1 MSEVPI
7 LGSFWTLAEGTAPTG
22 PDVCARDIR
31 TRIETAARA
40 GFTGMGFWH
49 TDIAAIK
56 EHTSLADVRKMLDDN
71 GIVHVEIEWLNEW
84 FRTDERRVESDK
96 WRALLLDAAQQL
108 GGRHIKIADLDN
120 HDVSVEQM
128 TPAFAELC
136 AEAADHGTNV
146 VFEMLPSQFSSLP
159 SLDLVLKLVEDSGA
173 SNGGIMVDNLHV
185 QRCGIGFDELEAKLG
200 ASNAVI
206 AVEINDGF
214 LGTPLKFEDTVIN
227 RRLLPGDGEFDIEG
241 FLHAVWNAGFDG
253 PIGVETINEYLRYWP
268 LETLAEVSFA
278 KTSEVI
284 NAARASW
291 KGK

>member
-56 EHTSLADVRKMLDDN
+56 QHTSLADMRKMLDDN
-71 GIVHVEIEWLNEW
+71 GIIHIEIEWLNEW
-84 FRTDERRVESDK
+84 FRTDERRVESDQ
-96 WRALLLDAAQQL
+96 WRALLLDAAEQL
-108 GGRHIKIADLDN
+108 NGRHIKIADLAN

-136 AEAADHGTNV
+136 AQAAERGTNI
-146 VFEMLPSQFSSLP
+146 VFEMLPPAFSNLP
-159 SLDLVLKLVEDSGA
+159 SLDLVLKLVKGSGA
-173 SNGGIMVDNLHV
+173 KNGGIMVDNLHV
-185 QRCGIGFDELEAKLG
+185 QRIGESFDKLEASLG
-200 ASNAVI
+200 EDIVV

-214 LGTPLKFEDTVIN
+214 LGTPVHFEDSVIN

-241 FLHAVWNAGFDG
+241 FLHAVWNSGYDG
-253 PIGVETINEYLRYWP
+253 PIGVEVINEYMRYWP

>member
-22 PDVCARDIR
+22 PDVCARDIK

-56 EHTSLADVRKMLDDN
+56 QHTSLSDVRKMLDDN
-71 GIVHVEIEWLNEW
+71 GIVHIEIEWLNEW

-96 WRALLLDAAQQL
+96 WRALLLDAAEQL
-108 GGRHIKIADLDN
+108 NGRHIKIADLEN

-136 AEAADHGTNV
+136 AQAAERGTNI
-146 VFEMLPSQFSSLP
+146 VFEMLPPAFSSLP
-159 SLDLVLKLVEDSGA
+159 SLDLVLKLVKDSGA
-173 SNGGIMVDNLHV
+173 KNGGIMVDNLHL
-185 QRCGIGFDELEAKLG
+185 QRIGESFDKLEASL
-200 ASNAVI
+200 SEDIVV

-214 LGTPLKFEDTVIN
+214 LGTPVHFEDTVIN

-241 FLHAVWNAGFDG
+241 FLHAAWNSGYDG
-253 PIGVETINEYLRYWP
+253 PIGVEVINEYMRYWP